1 MCRRSASEENPGPQQ
16 PGLRGVTRASA
27 HGHSCVSCLLFG
39 HKQWHWARPGTHS
52 PQQLGGKGPGVSKGS
67 QGQLTLRVDSCPGAL
82 GRQGQIKVRR
92 LQPDV
97 QPRSYCSLGVDC
109 NVPAAGQ
116 GRGLRAPLSPCQGQR
131 RGVPRESKELTD
143 TLSCNRQAE
152 CILEGH
158 AGEQGAG
165 KHLEFG
171 QNLYRHLGSETPFLS
186 TTALVPELA
195 WQTAV

>member
-67 QGQLTLRVDSCPGAL
+67 QGQLKLRVDSCPGAL

-97 QPRSYCSLGVDC
+97 QPRSCCSLGLQRAC
-109 NVPAAGQ
+109 
-116 GRGLRAPLSPCQGQR
+116 GRPGPRSESSTKSLSGPET
-131 RGVPRESKELTD
+131 RGPPR
-143 TLSCNRQAE
+143 
-152 CILEGH
+152 
-158 AGEQGAG
+158 EQGADR
-165 KHLEFG
+165 HLELQQTG
-171 QNLYRHLGSETPFLS
+171 RVYSRRSRRGAGSREALGVWTKSLPS
-186 TTALVPELA
+186 SWV
-195 WQTAV
+195 